1 MSILGCGYFARL
13 LEFMGIL
20 LASWYPI
27 LVARLLCTC
36 GWSYLVPTL
45 VAQLRTGIDWQGF
58 LLCSTRIIS
67 FLFFLFAWHFRPLF
81 RWRSMLD
88 SSLFNLSRV
97 RFLSR
102 RIKSG
107 SGLGTWL
114 TQYCEREL
122 FIHPYAHV
130 RCDDTS
136 RGYPTNEDKIFTTL

>member
-1 MSILGCGYFARL
+1 MSILGCGYFAQL

-27 LVARLLCTC
+27 LVARLLRLKLPGSHAGSTAENRNR
-36 GWSYLVPTL
+36 LARIPTL
-45 VAQLRTGIDWQGF
+45 LNTYYF
-58 LLCSTRIIS
+58 FS
-67 FLFFLFAWHFRPLF
+67 FFFAWHFRPSF
-81 RWRSMLD
+81 RWPSMLE
-88 SSLFNLSRV
+88 SSLFNLTRV
-97 RFLSR
+97 RFMSR

-114 TQYCEREL
+114 TQYCERE

>member
-27 LVARLLCTC
+27 LVARLLCKC
-36 GWSYLVPTL
+36 DWSYLVPTL
-45 VAQLRTGIDWQGF
+45 VAQLKTGIDWQGF

-67 FLFFLFAWHFRPLF
+67 FLFSFFAWHFRPLF
-81 RWRSMLD
+81 RWRSMLE
-88 SSLFNLSRV
+88 SSLFNLPRV
-97 RFLSR
+97 RFMSR

-107 SGLGTWL
+107 SGQTWL
-114 TQYCEREL
+114 TQYCERE

-130 RCDDTS
+130 RCDDSS
-136 RGYPTNEDKIFTTL
+136 RGYPTNEDKIFTTK